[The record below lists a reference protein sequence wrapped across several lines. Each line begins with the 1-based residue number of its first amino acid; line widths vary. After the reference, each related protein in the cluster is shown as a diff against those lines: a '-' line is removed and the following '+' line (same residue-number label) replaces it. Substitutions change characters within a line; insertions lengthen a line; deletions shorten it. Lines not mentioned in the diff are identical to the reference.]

1 MEEFQ
6 HPPSQLYTD
15 KSAFEPP
22 ANAPIE
28 AEAQPSRYS
37 QMPETTPPTKEFSQ
51 PIPTAEAPSI
61 FFERD
66 GSIDQPID
74 ISVESRPSV
83 ENEIQ
88 FEHTF
93 PPSDGEDRNQSP
105 ASATSDPLVDFFY
118 PDGINDITQATT
130 TMSASLNHNK
140 TERRDE
146 SEILTDAPEVVAE
159 DLTTPRT
166 KPAVYVEA
174 SSIENE
180 IFDSSAYTTTTPT
193 PNSQQ
198 PLQLPQRYSE
208 RGAKAARPPLLRLHQ
223 SGRDITKRA
232 GLHEGSTTVFV
243 TKRRAS
249 GVVGRQGPKRKSMKK
264 KSVVVSVIRTRKFKH
279 SFGRKG
285 SKAERQ
291 PKCNSATLWNI
302 MEQKMSA
309 SASVSKQVVYSAML
323 TRFPG
328 RIASVICSNYP
339 FSYLVVT
346 SPVYCEHRK
355 TPITCFAFIQP

>member
-118 PDGINDITQATT
+118 PDGINDITQVGTFTPRRSSCANLFLKATT

-232 GLHEGSTTVFV
+232 GLHEGTGDFPFDQECFWRFV
-243 TKRRAS
+243 LW
-249 GVVGRQGPKRKSMKK
+249 VE
-264 KSVVVSVIRTRKFKH
+264 H